1 MTSIYV
7 LKLQNGKY
15 YVGKSQDVQA
25 RFKAHVNGQGC
36 EWTRLHPPISILE
49 VRENQSPFMED
60 AITKEYMNK
69 YGYENVRGGA
79 YSQIELY
86 QEDVDAIKR
95 EMRGASDRCLR
106 CGRPGH
112 WARDCFARTEV
123 DGTPIEDGGG
133 NFLNTA
139 FAFAAPILVA
149 SASSLLKS
157 PSIPQVNWKRT
168 AVCYRCGKRGHIAPE
183 CWS

>member
-7 LKLQNGKY
+7 LKLQGGKY
-15 YVGKSQDVQA
+15 YVGKSQNVQA
-25 RFKAHVNGQGC
+25 RFQNHLNGQGC
-36 EWTRLHPPISILE
+36 AWTRLYPPVSLLE

-69 YGYENVRGGA
+69 FGYENVRGGS
-79 YSQIELY
+79 YSEIELY

-112 WARDCFARTEV
+112 WAKDCFARTEV
-123 DGTPIEDGGG
+123 DGTP
-133 NFLNTA
+133 
-139 FAFAAPILVA
+139 PPPKV
-149 SASSLLKS
+149 
-157 PSIPQVNWKRT
+157 
-168 AVCYRCGKRGHIAPE
+168 VCFRCGRPGHIAPQ
-183 CWS
+183 CYARTFMY